1 MTHLKS
7 NTIQRRENSE
17 RNTKKII
24 KKTPHNREFSYC
36 TVFSF
41 YFCPSISEGCL
52 CFNSVSFTLFTLFIF
67 DGYVFKNYYTN
78 IKAILFFRQ
87 ERFRIFMENI
97 VRFIIGKPFI

>member
-1 MTHLKS
+1 MTHSKS

-17 RNTKKII
+17 RNTKTLL
-24 KKTPHNREFSYC
+24 KKHRTIGSSPIVRCFLFTFVQVYRG
-36 TVFSF
+36 
-41 YFCPSISEGCL
+41 GCL

>member
-1 MTHLKS
+1 M
-7 NTIQRRENSE
+7 
-17 RNTKKII
+17 
-24 KKTPHNREFSYC
+24 YG
-36 TVFSF
+36 VFFLLLSK
-41 YFCPSISEGCL
+41 YIGGGCL